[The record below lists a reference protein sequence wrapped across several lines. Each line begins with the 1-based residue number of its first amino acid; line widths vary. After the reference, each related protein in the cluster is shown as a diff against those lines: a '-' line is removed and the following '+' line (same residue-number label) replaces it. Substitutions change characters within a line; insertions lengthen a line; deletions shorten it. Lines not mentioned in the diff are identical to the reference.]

1 MKNNEKSIHFQYTAG
16 LQSSLMFK
24 QPVILPCVQH
34 LFLNKYCN
42 FRFRNFVY
50 LIKMNGAS
58 FYSVIIKVTS

>member
-34 LFLNKYCN
+34 LFLNN
-42 FRFRNFVY
+42 IATLGF
-50 LIKMNGAS
+50 
-58 FYSVIIKVTS
+58 VTSFTLLKRTEQVSIPL